1 MKVEPSSID
10 PGDIIDKPELTARL
24 KVGPSFV
31 YNFTKKSRRR
41 TGDTLPHFKM
51 GRYLR
56 FRWSEVCKWLE
67 SQRAKTGRAA

>member
-1 MKVEPSSID
+1 MQQPSAID
-10 PGDIIDKPELTARL
+10 PTDILTSRELTSRL
-24 KVGPSFV
+24 KVPHTYV
-31 YNFTKKSRRR
+31 YNMTKRSRRQS
-41 TGDTLPHFKM
+41 GDTLPHFKM